1 MLSKPLF
8 FAMAEIFN
16 IIPPV
21 AIPRCRRYGRGGSF
35 VQVVPRLRLTP
46 HIHYTADIFPHHT
59 DYFGVFLPS
68 PLDNPF
74 GNTHGII
81 YTPASFDDVALELNG
96 WRLVI
101 LQKVC

>member
-46 HIHYTADIFPHHT
+46 HIRYTADIFLITPIT
-59 DYFGVFLPS
+59 SVFFCH
-68 PLDNPF
+68 PLS
-74 GNTHGII
+74 T
-81 YTPASFDDVALELNG
+81 
-96 WRLVI
+96 I
-101 LQKVC
+101 LLAILME